1 MNLQPCTRR
10 IARYTASAVLLQTQ
24 ISRLQG
30 RSDSLRA
37 SPYGLVDKVDK
48 VDKTMMQGPAR

>member
-10 IARYTASAVLLQTQ
+10 IAKYTASVVLLQTQ
-24 ISRLQG
+24 NSRLQG

-48 VDKTMMQGPAR
+48 TMMQGPAR